1 MTRRLDVWTVTGIG
15 VAATTAAIASAG
27 AQHQLAVAAGW
38 GNATAWLL
46 PGCVDTLAAVG
57 ARVWLDAT
65 ATDSARRYARA
76 VALVAVVVSL
86 TLNAA
91 GHATAVGLLSV
102 SVPLVVAVGAVPAVS
117 LAATVHLSAVRMA
130 PVASRRQRRGG
141 RQEVAAPATRSATR
155 GDTESARPAAT
166 PPPVSRSSR
175 SVSVRS
181 DRATSAAVTPI
192 VPGDTATDRARHHW
206 DHERARGRTPS
217 GAELARVAQCSPSM
231 GRKLAGTFRDT
242 DTSRET
248 DTETSTSAT
257 AGSSR

>member
-38 GNATAWLL
+38 GDATAWLL

-117 LAATVHLSAVRMA
+117 LAATVHLSAVRTA
-130 PVASRRQRRGG
+130 PVASRRHRRGG
-141 RQEVAAPATRSATR
+141 RHEAAPVTQSATP
-155 GDTESARPAAT
+155 SAKGAAT
-166 PPPVSRSSR
+166 PPATSASASRPSRSANAR
-175 SVSVRS
+175 
-181 DRATSAAVTPI
+181 DDGATGAAVTPI
-192 VPGDTATDRARHHW
+192 IPGATATDRARHHW

-242 DTSRET
+242 DTNGET

>member
-1 MTRRLDVWTVTGIG
+1 MTRRLDVWTVAGIG

-65 ATDSARRYARA
+65 ATDSARRYART
-76 VALVAVVVSL
+76 VALVAVAVSL

-117 LAATVHLSAVRMA
+117 LAATVHLSAVRTA
-130 PVASRRQRRGG
+130 PVASRRQRRRGP
-141 RQEVAAPATRSATR
+141 QEAALPATRSATP
-155 GDTESARPAAT
+155 SATQNPRAATT
-166 PPPVSRSSR
+166 PPPASRSSR
-175 SVSVRS
+175 SMTTRS
-181 DRATSAAVTPI
+181 DSATSSAVTPI
-192 VPGDTATDRARHHW
+192 IPGDTATDRARHHW

-242 DTSRET
+242 DTDT
-248 DTETSTSAT
+248 DTETAATATT
-257 AGSSR
+257 AGSSQ